1 MKIQMILIEQQVQET
16 ELLISL
22 ILQEAVYLIFLKRY
36 LELQQAVKPELVQR
50 KAKIFKLKL
59 KYLHLIISH
68 HGTLENGSA
77 KVPMTLEA
85 IALYYIDS
93 LDAKLAEFHRN
104 LCEDVNSDSHW
115 TNYIP
120 GLDRKLYK
128 NRN

>member
-1 MKIQMILIEQQVQET
+1 IAET
-16 ELLISL
+16 ERLTAT
-22 ILQEAVYLIFLKRY
+22 EFD
-36 LELQQAVKPELVQR
+36 PEL
-50 KAKIFKLKL
+50 AMLL
-59 KYLHLIISH
+59 THLIISH

-85 IALYYIDS
+85 LALYYIDS

-104 LCEDVNSDSHW
+104 LREDVNSDSHW

-128 NRN
+128 NKS